1 MEYLEISE
9 KVKEAQ
15 WRKKPVVALETAV
28 VTHGLPSPQNYKLAL
43 ELEELIG
50 KAGAVPATVGIVDG
64 IVKVGLSEE
73 EIQRLAEGEDVR
85 KVGPRDF
92 SAVLA
97 REGCGGTTVGGTLNA
112 IKHTDIMVF
121 TTGGIGGVH
130 RGNPFDVSADLT
142 TLGSSRAVVVCS
154 GAKSILDV
162 PATLEV
168 LETQMVPV
176 VGYQCDHFPA
186 FYARSS
192 GLPIHIRV
200 DEVSQVVEIANA
212 HWTMDMSSSL
222 LLVVPPPEEEAL
234 ADEEME
240 KAVEK
245 ALEEAEEK
253 GISGGAV
260 TPFLLDRVN
269 EITEGKS
276 LRANL
281 SLLRN
286 NALLAAEVA
295 KAYHKGRT
303 WEIGFG
309 ESGD

>member
-1 MEYLEISE
+1 MEYIEIAE

-15 WRKKPVVALETAV
+15 WRKKPIVALETAV

-43 ELEELIG
+43 ELEELIE
-50 KAGAVPATVGIVDG
+50 KAGAVPATVGVLDG
-64 IVKVGLSEE
+64 VIKVGLSEK
-73 EIQRLAEGEDVR
+73 EIQRLAEGGDVS

-97 REGCGGTTVGGTLNA
+97 RGGCGGTTVGGTLQA
-112 IKHTDIMVF
+112 IKHTEIMVF
-121 TTGGIGGVH
+121 ATGGIGGVH

-142 TLGSSRAVVVCS
+142 TLGSNRAIVVCS
-154 GAKSILDV
+154 GAKSILDL

-200 DEVSQVVEIANA
+200 DEISQVVEIANA
-212 HWTMDMSSSL
+212 HWMMDMVSSL
-222 LLVVPPPEEEAL
+222 LLVVPPPQEDAL
-234 ADEEME
+234 RDEEMKE
-240 KAVEK
+240 AVEK
-245 ALEEAEEK
+245 ALEAVQEQK
-253 GISGGAV
+253 ISGGAV
-260 TPFLLDRVN
+260 TPFLLDRVS
-269 EITEGKS
+269 ELTEGKS
-276 LRANL
+276 LQANL

-295 KAYHKGRT
+295 KEYHKDKR

-309 ESGD
+309 GSGD